1 MVDLKTAWDVALW
14 RWSRPNPNIKCFTGG
29 NFAGFLTFGYI
40 GERAMWA
47 RETRQRYRLRI
58 WKCASCR
65 FFLSTLNVAHFPNI
79 NDVTHAE
86 VTEPTEFPRP
96 RISIPV
102 HLSRNPA
109 RNNTEHQL
117 PRPIYLV
124 HLFSGWSLV
133 VRGPPPFPVRCGN
146 LCLLY
151 PYFPEMG
158 GDAFQWWGIRSVQY
172 ASGKTRGLCTWYAI
186 APLPPLCLGF
196 SGSDYWAAPWF

>member
-133 VRGPPPFPVRCGN
+133 VRGPPPLPGAMWKPLLIVSLLSRDGWRCISVVGHS
-146 LCLLY
+146 LSS
-151 PYFPEMG
+151 
-158 GDAFQWWGIRSVQY
+158 IRF
-172 ASGKTRGLCTWYAI
+172 GEN
-186 APLPPLCLGF
+186 
-196 SGSDYWAAPWF
+196 